1 MSASGQLLA
10 LLRAIHEHAP
20 LDGTGVSYTQM
31 SAITGIPYR
40 LLMAKTSHLKARGLI
55 ERANPEA
62 PNRDQAFFL
71 ATAAGRALLAPPA
84 AEPAMGETMVAAA
97 IRARPP
103 LAMAWKAA

>member
-1 MSASGQLLA
+1 MSASGQLLE

-40 LLMAKTSHLKARGLI
+40 LLMAKTSLLKARGLI
-55 ERANPEA
+55 KRANPDA

-84 AEPAMGETMVAAA
+84 EPVMGETMVAAA
-97 IRARPP
+97 IRARPA
-103 LAMAWKAA
+103 LAMVWGAA